1 MINWLRI
8 LLERRVRINDWRTM
22 PSFEALWKR
31 VSKVEERVRTP
42 GKQLELF
49 KGKVFEIPNEAII
62 SIPNINQEEL
72 SYFTHLL
79 KEFFPN
85 KKIVC
90 INNEIKI
97 SSLNKKKKKVK
108 K

>member
-1 MINWLRI
+1 MFGRKKNRFIEN
-8 LLERRVRINDWRTM
+8 
-22 PSFEALWKR
+22 
-31 VSKVEERVRTP
+31 EERIIKLAR
-42 GKQLELF
+42 QLELF
-49 KGKVFEIPNEAII
+49 KGEVFEIPYEAII
-62 SIPNINQEEL
+62 SIPNINQAEL